1 MHIFYFMYN
10 VMHIYNLMTFLTGKI
25 PNPDFFQTSV
35 SLYLL
40 LCSLTLM
47 RNHLMRGWSKFLNLY
62 LIPVVYL
69 YNKKFKSRNHGLSRI
84 FYQSLKW
91 TANLKKGPILLLT
104 LLAAEGH
111 LYLLSHLSVSF
122 WDQMIWPKAVAG
134 FSVQC
139 LSCCHRLCCLLFC
152 GHLSTF
158 YMELKY

>member
-1 MHIFYFMYN
+1 MAHFYFFIQFN
-10 VMHIYNLMTFLTGKI
+10 AHFNCLIYNLMTFLTGKI

-40 LCSLTLM
+40 LCSLTLMRNHLTTLM

-91 TANLKKGPILLLT
+91 TANLKKGPILFLT
-104 LLAAEGH
+104 LWQL
-111 LYLLSHLSVSF
+111 
-122 WDQMIWPKAVAG
+122 KAVYIY
-134 FSVQC
+134 
-139 LSCCHRLCCLLFC
+139 CHIFLYHSKTR
-152 GHLSTF
+152 
-158 YMELKY
+158 

>member
-1 MHIFYFMYN
+1 MKELKCFHYYKKLQAHFYFFKQFNAHFLFYVQCN
-10 VMHIYNLMTFLTGKI
+10 AHFNCLIYNLMTFLTGKI

-69 YNKKFKSRNHGLSRI
+69 YNKKFKSRNHCLSRI

-122 WDQMIWPKAVAG
+122 
-134 FSVQC
+134 
-139 LSCCHRLCCLLFC
+139 
-152 GHLSTF
+152 
-158 YMELKY
+158 

>member
-1 MHIFYFMYN
+1 
-10 VMHIYNLMTFLTGKI
+10 MTFLTGKI

-69 YNKKFKSRNHGLSRI
+69 YNKKFKSRNHGLSWI

-91 TANLKKGPILLLT
+91 TANLKKGPIVLLT

-122 WDQMIWPKAVAG
+122 WDQMISPKALRDSLYNV
-134 FSVQC
+134 C
-139 LSCCHRLCCLLFC
+139 LAVTDFAVCYFVVTFRPSTWNWNTKYIKVISNLLFI
-152 GHLSTF
+152 GD
-158 YMELKY
+158 